1 MENGSPVRFHV
12 EEQVNL
18 RQKIN
23 EADIISLDVKPEIE
37 VLEQDQLV
45 IIKGDL
51 VLSGHFQSPEL
62 RAGGDKEDLGG
73 ETFLPFEAG
82 EAGPG
87 DQQSSTI
94 WSVTERFPIDITVP
108 AYKVN
113 NLDEV
118 YLHVEQ
124 LDYTIDEQ
132 NRLNVEVEIALLGV
146 ENGLTIDQN
155 WVDQHREQE
164 QTNDLEE
171 SEEDLDSPDQQEQEP
186 ELDQPVL
193 SEDRAWNDDFSEEE
207 RKNQLET
214 GQSDDREE
222 AFTTDWS
229 ERGFGQEEQGEDN
242 LSEREKEDLEIQTNI
257 RAESKEEDEETES
270 EQEEQESRQQEEHSA
285 SNGREEASSVG
296 QKVVSFLSKL
306 MAGKEEETSP
316 KATLK
321 MCIVQRNETLEQI
334 AERYQVSVDE
344 IIRFNRLTSDQ
355 VSPGDIM
362 YIPFKK
368 KK

>member
-23 EADIISLDVKPEIE
+23 EADIISLDVKPEIQ

-62 RAGGDKEDLGG
+62 RTGVDKEELEGA
-73 ETFLPFEAG
+73 TFLPFEAG
-82 EAGPG
+82 EVG
-87 DQQSSTI
+87 DQQSTSI

-108 AYKVN
+108 AHKVN
-113 NLDEV
+113 NLDDV

-146 ENGLTIDQN
+146 ENGLTIDRN

-164 QTNDLEE
+164 QTVDSEE
-171 SEEDLDSPDQQEQEP
+171 SEEDLDSPNQQEQEP
-186 ELDQPVL
+186 ELDHPVL
-193 SEDRAWNDDFSEEE
+193 SGDRSWSDDLSEEE
-207 RKNQLET
+207 RENQLET

-222 AFTTDWS
+222 AFTTDGS
-229 ERGFGQEEQGEDN
+229 ERGYGQEGQGEEN
-242 LSEREKEDLEIQTNI
+242 LTEQEDEDLKIQTNI
-257 RAESKEEDEETES
+257 RAESTEEETELEEEEKEPR
-270 EQEEQESRQQEEHSA
+270 EQEEQSS

-306 MAGKEEETSP
+306 MAVKEEETSP